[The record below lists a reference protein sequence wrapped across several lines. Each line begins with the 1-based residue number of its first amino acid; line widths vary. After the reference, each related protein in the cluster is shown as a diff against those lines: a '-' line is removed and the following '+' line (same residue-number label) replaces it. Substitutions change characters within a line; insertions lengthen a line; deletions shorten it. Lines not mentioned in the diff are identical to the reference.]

1 MPCYHF
7 FGATFTL
14 FFNLTRPHGGQ
25 YIQGKFMSNKMK
37 RAGGFYGAA
46 LLVLLLGGCGGGK
59 TPKTPEPPPPPPP
72 TPQEKVS
79 QLEASGTLPRLDR
92 GPTLAGMDA
101 NGDGVRD
108 DIASHIFRKY
118 TDPAQRKAAMQAAR
132 AFQTQILV
140 DKGNEMALEEA
151 SKAMFRAIRCRSKV
165 FRGEGFE
172 GYQMMDEL
180 EAMSAN
186 TKDRLKAYLAFSK
199 ARSGTVS
206 SMPTGETC
214 E

>member
-1 MPCYHF
+1 
-7 FGATFTL
+7 
-14 FFNLTRPHGGQ
+14 
-25 YIQGKFMSNKMK
+25 MSNKMK

-79 QLEASGTLPRLDR
+79 QLEISGTLPRLDR

-118 TDPAQRKAAMQAAR
+118 TDLAQRKAAMQLAR
-132 AFQTQILV
+132 AFQAQILV
-140 DKGNEMALEEA
+140 DKGNEVALEQA
-151 SKAMFRAIRCRSKV
+151 SLYGSRAINCLGSI
-165 FRGEGFE
+165 FHGIEGIAAISE
-172 GYQMMDEL
+172 VSSDL
-180 EAMSAN
+180 ESMTTN
-186 TKDRLKAYLAFSK
+186 TKERLIAYLAYNK
-199 ARSGTVS
+199 ARSGTVTS
-206 SMPTGETC
+206 SLRGDTC
-214 E
+214 DQ

>member
-1 MPCYHF
+1 
-7 FGATFTL
+7 
-14 FFNLTRPHGGQ
+14 
-25 YIQGKFMSNKMK
+25 MSNKMK

-132 AFQTQILV
+132 ALQSPLLV
-140 DKGNEMALEEA
+140 DKGKVAAMEA
-151 SKAMFRAIRCRSKV
+151 AMQATAKAVDCIFDTV
-165 FRGEGFE
+165 GDGDGFAFGTE
-172 GYQMMDEL
+172 ISDEIV
-180 EAMSAN
+180 AMTTN
-186 TKDRLKAYLAFSK
+186 TKDRLKSYLAFNK
-199 ARSGTVS
+199 AASGSV
-206 SMPTGETC
+206 TGSFKGRGC